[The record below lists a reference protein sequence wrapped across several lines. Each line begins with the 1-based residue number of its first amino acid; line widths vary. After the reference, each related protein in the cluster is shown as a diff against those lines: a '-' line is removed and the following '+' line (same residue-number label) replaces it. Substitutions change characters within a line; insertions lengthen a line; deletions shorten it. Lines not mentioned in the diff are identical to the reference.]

1 MSVDPYHA
9 VQSEIQSSLQ
19 TAEQL
24 RASFLR
30 IRSTA
35 HDGNEELEWARNE
48 LKATLSTLDA
58 DLEDLEESVKIVET
72 TGARMFGLDDREV
85 IQRRRYVSHVRG
97 EIEKMRAEV
106 EGRQPNDS
114 VSRHPSSPIKGT
126 SAYYTLIL
134 KVGPATPS
142 GPNTRS
148 SLSGADH
155 EPRDEDHQAQWA
167 RQEQQMMLQ
176 QQDQTINSIAGTL
189 STIAQQ
195 AGLMG
200 SEISEH
206 NEMLDDLDRSV
217 DRTDSKLSDAMRKM
231 RKFVRETEEKRSGWC
246 IAILIVVLLMLLAAV
261 ILV

>member
-1 MSVDPYHA
+1 MSVDPYHE

-35 HDGNEELEWARNE
+35 HDGNEELEWSRNE
-48 LKATLSTLDA
+48 LKATLSALDA
-58 DLEDLEESVKIVET
+58 DLEDLEQSVKIVES

-85 IQRRRYVSHVRG
+85 IQRRRYVSHVRN
-97 EIEKMRAEV
+97 EIEKMRSEV
-106 EGRQPNDS
+106 EGRQPSDS
-114 VSRHPSSPIKGT
+114 VSHHPSSH
-126 SAYYTLIL
+126 SR
-134 KVGPATPS
+134 VGKHYGS
-142 GPNTRS
+142 NTRS
-148 SLSGADH
+148 PVSGADH

-189 STIAQQ
+189 NTIAQQ

-206 NEMLDDLDRSV
+206 NEMLDDLDRNV
-217 DRTDSKLSDAMRKM
+217 DRTDSKLSDAVRKM
-231 RKFVRETEEKRSGWC
+231 RKFVREAEETKSGWC

>member
-1 MSVDPYHA
+1 MSVDPYHE

-48 LKATLSTLDA
+48 LKAMLSTLDA

-85 IQRRRYVSHVRG
+85 IQRRRYVSHVRN

-106 EGRQPNDS
+106 D
-114 VSRHPSSPIKGT
+114 
-126 SAYYTLIL
+126 
-134 KVGPATPS
+134 PATPS
-142 GPNTRS
+142 RPDTRS
-148 SLSGADH
+148 PSSGPEH
-155 EPRDEDHQAQWA
+155 EPRDDDHQAQWA
-167 RQEQQMMLQ
+167 LQEQQMMLQ

-261 ILV
+261 ILM

>member
-1 MSVDPYHA
+1 MSVDPYHE

-24 RASFLR
+24 LASFLR

-58 DLEDLEESVKIVET
+58 DLEDLEESVKI
-72 TGARMFGLDDREV
+72 GV

-114 VSRHPSSPIKGT
+114 VSRNPSGAIKGA
-126 SAYYTLIL
+126 SAHYINI
-134 KVGPATPS
+134 KGGPSDAQWTEH
-142 GPNTRS
+142 RS

-167 RQEQQMMLQ
+167 LQEQQMMLQ

-206 NEMLDDLDRSV
+206 NEMLDDLDRNV

>member
-1 MSVDPYHA
+1 MSIDPYHD
-9 VQSEIQSSLQ
+9 VQSEIQSALQ

-48 LKATLSTLDA
+48 LKAMLSTLDA

-106 EGRQPNDS
+106 D
-114 VSRHPSSPIKGT
+114 
-126 SAYYTLIL
+126 A
-134 KVGPATPS
+134 ATPS
-142 GPNTRS
+142 RPDTRS
-148 SLSGADH
+148 PSSGADR
-155 EPRDEDHQAQWA
+155 EPRDGDHQAQWA
-167 RQEQQMMLQ
+167 LEEQQMMFQ

-206 NEMLDDLDRSV
+206 NEMLDDLDRNV
-217 DRTDSKLSDAMRKM
+217 DRMDSKLSDAMRKM

>member
-1 MSVDPYHA
+1 MSVDPYHE

-35 HDGNEELEWARNE
+35 RDGNEELEWARSE
-48 LKATLSTLDA
+48 LKATLSALDA
-58 DLEDLEESVKIVET
+58 DLEDLEESVRMVET
-72 TGARMFGLDDREV
+72 TGARMFGLDDAEV
-85 IQRRRYVSHVRG
+85 IQRRRYVSHVRT
-97 EIEKMRAEV
+97 EIEKMRADV
-106 EGRQPNDS
+106 ERHQPSDS
-114 VSRHPSSPIKGT
+114 VD
-126 SAYYTLIL
+126 
-134 KVGPATPS
+134 PATPS
-142 GPNTRS
+142 RSNTRS
-148 SLSGADH
+148 PFSGADH
-155 EPRDEDHQAQWA
+155 EPIDEDHQAQWA
-167 RQEQQMMLQ
+167 RQEQQMMIQ
-176 QQDQTINSIAGTL
+176 QQDQAIDSIAGTL

-206 NEMLDDLDRSV
+206 NEMLDDLDRGV

-231 RKFVRETEEKRSGWC
+231 RKFVRETEETKSGWC
-246 IAILIVVLLMLLAAV
+246 IVILIVVLLILLVAV

>member
-1 MSVDPYHA
+1 MSIDPYHE

-58 DLEDLEESVKIVET
+58 DLEDLEESVRIVET

-97 EIEKMRAEV
+97 EIEKMRAE
-106 EGRQPNDS
+106 GQPNDS

-126 SAYYTLIL
+126 SAHYINI
-134 KVGPATPS
+134 KGGPSDAQ
-142 GPNTRS
+142 
-148 SLSGADH
+148 
-155 EPRDEDHQAQWA
+155 DEDHQAQWA

-206 NEMLDDLDRSV
+206 NEMLDDLDHSV

>member
-1 MSVDPYHA
+1 MSVDPYHE

-24 RASFLR
+24 LASFLR

-72 TGARMFGLDDREV
+72 TGARMFGLDDTEV

-106 EGRQPNDS
+106 EGRQPNES
-114 VSRHPSSPIKGT
+114 VSCHPSSPSQGAT
-126 SAYYTLIL
+126 
-134 KVGPATPS
+134 TPS
-142 GPNTRS
+142 RPDTRS
-148 SLSGADH
+148 PSSGADR

-167 RQEQQMMLQ
+167 LQEQQMMLQ

-206 NEMLDDLDRSV
+206 NEMLDNLDRSV

-246 IAILIVVLLMLLAAV
+246 IAILIVVLLILLAAV

>member
-1 MSVDPYHA
+1 MSIDPYHE

-35 HDGNEELEWARNE
+35 RDGNEELEWARNE
-48 LKATLSTLDA
+48 LKATLTTLEA
-58 DLEDLEESVKIVET
+58 DLGDLEESVRIVET
-72 TGARMFGLDDREV
+72 TGARMFGLDDGEV
-85 IQRRRYVSHVRG
+85 IERRRYVSRVRS
-97 EIEKMRAEV
+97 EIETMRAEV
-106 EGRQPNDS
+106 EGRPTSDS
-114 VSRHPSSPIKGT
+114 AGPSTPMRSNTQSPFSG
-126 SAYYTLIL
+126 SA
-134 KVGPATPS
+134 
-142 GPNTRS
+142 
-148 SLSGADH
+148 H
-155 EPRDEDHQAQWA
+155 EPMGEDHQAQWA
-167 RQEQQMMLQ
+167 RQEQQMMIQ

-189 STIAQQ
+189 NTIAQQ

-206 NEMLDDLDRSV
+206 NEMLDDLDRGV
-217 DRTDSKLSDAMRKM
+217 DQSDSKLSDAMRRM

-246 IAILIVVLLMLLAAV
+246 IAILIAVLLILLLVV